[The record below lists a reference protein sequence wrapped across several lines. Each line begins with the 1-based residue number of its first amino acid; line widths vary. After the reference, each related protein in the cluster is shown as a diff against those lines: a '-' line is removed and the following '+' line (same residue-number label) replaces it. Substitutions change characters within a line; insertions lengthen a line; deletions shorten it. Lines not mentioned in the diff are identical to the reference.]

1 MKSLLFLGLWGLT
14 ALPAIAQTQPAMVT
28 QDDSLPYRQIPD
40 YPPEFTPENVAARLL
55 DGLGFRYYWA
65 TEGLRPEDLDFRP
78 SPEARNSF
86 QTLQHIHGLSRM
98 VLNSILREPNRGG
111 DEEELDFEALRRATL
126 ENIQRASE
134 LLKSGEVKLED
145 CKIVFERGERRSEYP
160 FWNALNG
167 PIADALWHTGQVVS
181 FRRSSGNPI
190 NPKVSVFLGRV
201 RE

>member
-1 MKSLLFLGLWGLT
+1 MKFRLLLCV
-14 ALPAIAQTQPAMVT
+14 PAFWAAPLFAQTEPAMT
-28 QDDSLPYRQIPD
+28 APDDTLPYRQIPD
-40 YPPEFTPENVAARLL
+40 YPPEYTPETVAARLI

-78 SPEARNSF
+78 SPEARSSF
-86 QTLQHIHGLSRM
+86 QTLQHIYGLSRM
-98 VLNSILREPNRGG
+98 VLNSILGQPNRGG
-111 DEEELDFEALRRATL
+111 DGEELDFEALRRATL
-126 ENIQRASE
+126 ENLKRASDS
-134 LLKSGEVKLED
+134 LKSGQVKLED

-160 FWNALNG
+160 FWNNLNG